1 MTTTRRNR
9 RKSDKKTIL
18 LSAVVPMYNEEGG
31 IDMFFERLEPVLDA
45 ITEDYEIICIDDGSS
60 DATMDELLEQRGR
73 NPRIKIINLS
83 RNFGKDVALSA
94 GLDHATGQA
103 VVPLDADLQD
113 PPELIAE
120 MMEKW
125 REGYEV
131 VYARRSDRQSDT
143 ATRRLTAG
151 WFYRIHN
158 AIADISIPDN
168 AGDFRLI
175 DQRVNVALQNL
186 PERTR
191 FMKGLFAWVG
201 FKQASVEYVREE
213 RAHGSSKWQFWK
225 LWQFALDGITGS
237 TTFPL
242 RIWTYIGFVVSVTA
256 FILSTMLT
264 VRTLFYGVDV
274 PGYAS
279 LMVSVLFLGGI
290 NILATGIIGEYI
302 GRIFTEVRRRPLYLV
317 RETFGLDR

>member
-1 MTTTRRNR
+1 MATSRKRRNGDA
-9 RKSDKKTIL
+9 KIPL

-31 IDMFFERLEPVLDA
+31 IDVFFERLEPVLED
-45 ITEDYEIICIDDGSS
+45 ITKDYEIICIDDGST
-60 DATMDELLEQRGR
+60 DATLDELLEHRDR

-94 GLDHATGQA
+94 GLDYATGQA

-113 PPELIAE
+113 PPELIGE

-131 VYARRSDRQSDT
+131 VYARRADRKSDSVSKRV
-143 ATRRLTAG
+143 TAG

-158 AIADISIPDN
+158 AIADVSIPDN
-168 AGDFRLI
+168 VGDFRLI
-175 DQRVNVALQNL
+175 DQRVNLALQNL

-201 FKQASVEYVREE
+201 FKQASVDYVREE
-213 RAHGSSKWQFWK
+213 RAHGETKWHFWK

-242 RIWTYIGFVVSVTA
+242 RIWTYIGMAVSATA
-256 FILSTMLT
+256 FILSTLLIIR
-264 VRTLFYGVDV
+264 VFVYGVDV

-302 GRIFTEVRRRPLYLV
+302 GRIFTEVRHRPLYLV
-317 RETFGLDR
+317 RDTYGLEK

>member
-1 MTTTRRNR
+1 MAKRPNRRNGG
-9 RKSDKKTIL
+9 KKAIL
-18 LSAVVPMYNEEGG
+18 LSTVVPMYNEEGG
-31 IDMFFERLEPVLDA
+31 IDLFFERLEPVLDK
-45 ITEDYEIICIDDGSS
+45 ITKDYEIICIDDGSS
-60 DATMDELLEQRGR
+60 DATLDELLEHRER
-73 NPRIKIINLS
+73 NPRIKVINLS

-94 GLDHATGQA
+94 GLDYATGQA

-120 MMEKW
+120 MMDKW

-131 VYARRSDRQSDT
+131 VYARRADRKSDSVSKRV
-143 ATRRLTAG
+143 TAG
-151 WFYRIHN
+151 WFYRVHN

-168 AGDFRLI
+168 VGDFRLI
-175 DQRVNVALQNL
+175 DQRVNIALQNL

-201 FKQASVEYVREE
+201 FKQASVDYVREE
-213 RAHGSSKWQFWK
+213 RAYGDTKWHFWK

-242 RIWTYIGFVVSVTA
+242 RVWTYIGMLVSLTA
-256 FILSTMLT
+256 FIVSTLLIIR
-264 VRTLFYGVDV
+264 VFVYGVDV

-279 LMVSVLFLGGI
+279 LMVAVLFLGGI

-302 GRIFTEVRRRPLYLV
+302 GRIFTEVRHRPLYLV
-317 RETFGLDR
+317 RDTYGIEK

>member
-1 MTTTRRNR
+1 
-9 RKSDKKTIL
+9 
-18 LSAVVPMYNEEGG
+18 
-31 IDMFFERLEPVLDA
+31 
-45 ITEDYEIICIDDGSS
+45 
-60 DATMDELLEQRGR
+60 
-73 NPRIKIINLS
+73 
-83 RNFGKDVALSA
+83 
-94 GLDHATGQA
+94 
-103 VVPLDADLQD
+103 LQD

-125 REGYEV
+125 REGFEV
-131 VYARRSDRQSDT
+131 VYARRSDRASDS
-143 ATRRLTAG
+143 AAKRLTAG

-168 AGDFRLI
+168 VGDFRLI

-201 FKQASVEYVREE
+201 FKQTSVEFVREE
-213 RAHGSSKWQFWK
+213 RAHGETKWHYWK

-242 RIWTYIGFVVSVTA
+242 RVWTYIGMAVSLLAFMFSMLLILRTVVHG
-256 FILSTMLT
+256 I
-264 VRTLFYGVDV
+264 DV

-290 NILATGIIGEYI
+290 NILATGIIGEYV
-302 GRIFTEVRRRPLYLV
+302 GRIFTEVRHRPLYLV
-317 RETFGLDR
+317 RDTFGLDG

>member
-1 MTTTRRNR
+1 
-9 RKSDKKTIL
+9 
-18 LSAVVPMYNEEGG
+18 MYNEEGG
-31 IDMFFERLEPVLDA
+31 IDMFFERLEPVLEK
-45 ITEDYEIICIDDGSS
+45 ITDKYEIICIDDGST
-60 DATMDELLEQRGR
+60 DATLDELLTHRKR

-94 GLDHATGQA
+94 GLDHASGQA

-120 MMEKW
+120 MIEKW

-131 VYARRSDRQSDT
+131 VYARRSDRKSDS
-143 ATRRLTAG
+143 ATKRLTAS

-158 AIADISIPDN
+158 AVADISIPDN

-213 RAHGSSKWQFWK
+213 RAHGETKWQYWK

-242 RIWTYIGFVVSVTA
+242 RVWTYLGFAVSVTA
-256 FILSTMLT
+256 FILSTLLI

-279 LMVSVLFLGGI
+279 LMVAVLFLGGI

-302 GRIFTEVRRRPLYLV
+302 GRIFTEVRSRPLYLV
-317 RETFGLDR
+317 RETFGIDG

>member
-1 MTTTRRNR
+1 
-9 RKSDKKTIL
+9 
-18 LSAVVPMYNEEGG
+18 MYNEEGG
-31 IDMFFERLEPVLDA
+31 IDMFFERLEPVLDK
-45 ITEDYEIICIDDGSS
+45 ITDNYEIICIDDGST
-60 DATMDELLEQRGR
+60 DATLDELLAHRKR

-94 GLDHATGQA
+94 GLDHASGQA

-120 MMEKW
+120 MIEKW

-131 VYARRSDRQSDT
+131 VYARRSDRKSDS
-143 ATRRLTAG
+143 ATKRLTAS

-158 AIADISIPDN
+158 AVADISIPDN

-213 RAHGSSKWQFWK
+213 RAHGQSKWQYWK

-242 RIWTYIGFVVSVTA
+242 RVWTYLGFVVSVTA
-256 FILSTMLT
+256 FILSTLLI

-279 LMVSVLFLGGI
+279 LMVAVLFLGGI

-302 GRIFTEVRRRPLYLV
+302 GRIFTEVRSRPLYLV
-317 RETFGLDR
+317 RETFGIDG

>member
-1 MTTTRRNR
+1 
-9 RKSDKKTIL
+9 
-18 LSAVVPMYNEEGG
+18 EGG
-31 IDMFFERLEPVLDA
+31 IDLFFERLEPVLEK
-45 ITEDYEIICIDDGSS
+45 ITKDYEIICIDDGST
-60 DATMDELLEQRGR
+60 DATLDELLEHRER

-94 GLDHATGQA
+94 GLDYATGQA

-120 MMEKW
+120 MMDKW

-131 VYARRSDRQSDT
+131 VYARRSDRKSDSVSK
-143 ATRRLTAG
+143 RVTAG
-151 WFYRIHN
+151 WFYRVHN
-158 AIADISIPDN
+158 AIADVSIPDN
-168 AGDFRLI
+168 VGDFRLI
-175 DQRVNVALQNL
+175 DQRVNIALQNL

-201 FKQASVEYVREE
+201 FKQASVEYVRES
-213 RAHGSSKWQFWK
+213 RAYGDTKWHFWK

-242 RIWTYIGFVVSVTA
+242 RVWTYIGMLVSLTA
-256 FILSTMLT
+256 FIVSTLLIIR
-264 VRTLFYGVDV
+264 VFIYGVDV

-279 LMVSVLFLGGI
+279 LMVAVLFLGGI

-302 GRIFTEVRRRPLYLV
+302 GRIFTEVRHRPLYLV
-317 RETFGLDR
+317 RDTYGLEK

>member
-1 MTTTRRNR
+1 MTATRRNR
-9 RKSDKKTIL
+9 RKGDKKSIL

-31 IDMFFERLEPVLDA
+31 IDMFFERLEPVLEA
-45 ITEDYEIICIDDGSS
+45 ITEDYEIICIDDGST
-60 DATMDELLEQRGR
+60 DATMDELLAHRSR
-73 NPRIKIINLS
+73 NSRIKIINLS

-94 GLDHATGQA
+94 GLDYATGQA

-131 VYARRSDRQSDT
+131 VYARRSNRKSDT
-143 ATRRLTAG
+143 ATKRVTAG

-213 RAHGSSKWQFWK
+213 RAHGDSKWQYWK

-242 RIWTYIGFVVSVTA
+242 RIWTYVGFVVSLTA
-256 FILSTMLT
+256 FVLSTLLT
-264 VRTLFYGVDV
+264 IRTIFYGVDV

-317 RETFGLDR
+317 RETFGIDR